1 MVKGSSP
8 GYSAC
13 YKSIDLH
20 LIISIGSGN
29 PSEGENF
36 TSAYTAAQIYI
47 HSQQEIQG
55 FFGSLELIPAG
66 MVSVRNWTGD
76 GPALNL
82 EPLTATFVAGIARPP
97 QVRRCVRERPG

>member
-1 MVKGSSP
+1 VVKGSSP

-13 YKSIDLH
+13 CKSIDLH

-36 TSAYTAAQIYI
+36 TPAYTAAQVYI
-47 HSQQEIQG
+47 HSQQEIQA
-55 FFGSLELIPAG
+55 SLAASSSYRQAWSRCGTGP
-66 MVSVRNWTGD
+66 GD

-97 QVRRCVRERPG
+97 QVRRSVRERPG

>member
-1 MVKGSSP
+1 VKGSSP

-13 YKSIDLH
+13 CKSIDLH

-47 HSQQEIQG
+47 HSQ
-55 FFGSLELIPAG
+55 
-66 MVSVRNWTGD
+66 
-76 GPALNL
+76 
-82 EPLTATFVAGIARPP
+82 
-97 QVRRCVRERPG
+97 

>member
-1 MVKGSSP
+1 VVKGSSP

-47 HSQQEIQG
+47 HSQ
-55 FFGSLELIPAG
+55 
-66 MVSVRNWTGD
+66 
-76 GPALNL
+76 
-82 EPLTATFVAGIARPP
+82 
-97 QVRRCVRERPG
+97 